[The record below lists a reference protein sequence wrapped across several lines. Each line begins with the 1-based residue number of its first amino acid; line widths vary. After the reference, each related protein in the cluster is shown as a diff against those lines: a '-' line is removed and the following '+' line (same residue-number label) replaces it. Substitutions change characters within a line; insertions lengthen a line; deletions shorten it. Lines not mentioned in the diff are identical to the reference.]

1 MSQTEMSSEVLA
13 AARAGDE
20 LYLLFIDY
28 EEGDIA
34 SATGD
39 VFTLPA
45 HQTTGTVPRRVLE
58 TNDSLRCMWASPQG
72 SVWTGSADG
81 SVATTARVAWPPPAG
96 AVRYRTEGGS
106 PPWSATDLPVLRSTR
121 LPPNLTVLWGTS
133 DDDVY
138 AGTYGG
144 HIYHWD
150 GRAWTQRYEGPGKGE
165 RTIRAFAGSPGDV
178 YAVGAMQTLLHFDG
192 AAWRA
197 LSVPGPADPS
207 ESLTGICCFEGQGM
221 LIAASGELER
231 LLQGTA
237 SGGFTEFG
245 RYEIPLLGMGRLK
258 DRILF
263 AAEDGVAELI
273 GRDVQM
279 IRATF
284 QTVSIWIA
292 GDRVYF
298 VPPDQPPPTVIE
310 YAPDSDEWPWTGLEF

>member
-1 MSQTEMSSEVLA
+1 MSETEMCTEVLA

-45 HQTTGTVPRRVLE
+45 DQPVGAVPQRVLE
-58 TNDSLRCMWASPQG
+58 TNDSLRCLWASPQG

-81 SVATTARVAWPPPAG
+81 TVATTARVTWPPPAG
-96 AVRYRTEGGS
+96 AVSYRTEGGS
-106 PPWSATDLPVLRSTR
+106 PAWSATDLPVLRSTR
-121 LPPNLTVLWGTS
+121 LPPNLTVLWGNS
-133 DDDVY
+133 DDDVF

-150 GRAWTQRYEGPGKGE
+150 GRAWVQQHEGPGNGE

-192 AAWRA
+192 ATWRP
-197 LSVPGPADPS
+197 LSVPGPVDPS
-207 ESLTGICCFEGQGM
+207 ESLTGICRFEGQDM

-231 LLQGTA
+231 LVQGTA
-237 SGGFTEFG
+237 AGGFTEFG
-245 RYEIPLLGMGRLK
+245 RYEVPLLGMDRLK

-263 AAEDGVAELI
+263 AAEEGAAELI

-279 IRATF
+279 IRTTF
-284 QTVSIWIA
+284 AAVTIWIA
-292 GDRVYF
+292 GDRAYF
-298 VPPDQPPPTVIE
+298 VPPDQPPPSVVE
-310 YAPDSDEWPWTGLEF
+310 YAPYTDSWPWTILEF